1 MTDLFAQNLN
11 TGLTITFI
19 GMAVVLAFLTLM
31 IFVMN
36 IASAFI
42 IKILNKYFPEAVVE
56 DKSKSKNKN
65 KNSKSNEEIALSIAL
80 AHHANAGGK

>member
-1 MTDLFAQNLN
+1 MSELLN

-36 IASAFI
+36 ITSGFI
-42 IKILNKYFPEAVVE
+42 INVLNKYFPEAEKVE
-56 DKSKSKNKN
+56 PKKVKK
-65 KNSKSNEEIALSIAL
+65 KVTSNDEEVAL
-80 AHHANAGGK
+80 AVALAFNASKGGK

>member
-1 MTDLFAQNLN
+1 MSAELLN

-36 IASAFI
+36 VTSSLI
-42 IKILNKYFPEAVVE
+42 INVLNKYFPEAV
-56 DKSKSKNKN
+56 K
-65 KNSKSNEEIALSIAL
+65 EEPKKTKKKVTSDDTEVAIAVAL
-80 AHHANAGGK
+80 AHKTAMGGK

>member
-1 MTDLFAQNLN
+1 MSELLN

-36 IASAFI
+36 ITSSLI
-42 IKILNKYFPEAVVE
+42 VNVLNKWFPEAIKEEPKKAKKKIATKTDE
-56 DKSKSKNKN
+56 DVA
-65 KNSKSNEEIALSIAL
+65 IAIAV
-80 AHHANAGGK
+80 AFNAQAGGR

>member
-1 MTDLFAQNLN
+1 MSELLN

-36 IASAFI
+36 ITSGFI
-42 IKILNKYFPEAVVE
+42 INVLNKYFPEAIKEEPKKAKKKVAT
-56 DKSKSKNKN
+56 DDS
-65 KNSKSNEEIALSIAL
+65 EIALAIAI
-80 AHHANAGGK
+80 AHNTATGGK